1 VVGAELPEQRPG
13 LPWPGF
19 GPRSFIFALTHE
31 TVALTHETVALTH
44 ETVKIVERYAAHA
57 KKKVGSPGFYQL
69 ITQL

>member
-19 GPRSFIFALTHE
+19 GPRSFIF
-31 TVALTHETVALTH
+31 ALTHETVALTH